1 MGASTCL
8 ASTMS
13 FLRIALFSILAVPA
27 LSSINPILRAIDSN
41 NKDGPHFRSFLFP
54 NSYRAVNARLATPSL
69 PSFVSLNA
77 VATSGIQNLPVIS
90 KIQNIARPAQSPLT
104 NFNSAAT
111 RGIKNVPTLTK
122 ALTEASLAGL
132 NAATTGGIQNGPVL
146 TGVISNR
153 QNIPRPAKIPFTS
166 FNSAATFGMKKVP
179 ALTGSLTETSF
190 RSLNTVATGGN
201 KKVPL
206 ELDDEVSSNV
216 QIPTVKSFTSLNE
229 PHQLVASAHI
239 EETPLLSEI
248 MSTRTSVQR
257 PSTPLTGNNQKNE
270 YLENLQ
276 LNGNSLED
284 FKVELH
290 PEEELVRSG

>member
-1 MGASTCL
+1 MGSTCL

-54 NSYRAVNARLATPSL
+54 NSHRAVNARLATPSL

-77 VATSGIQNLPVIS
+77 VDIGGIQNLPVIS
-90 KIQNIARPAQSPLT
+90 KIQNIPRPAQIPFT
-104 NFNSAAT
+104 NFNSAAIH
-111 RGIKNVPTLTK
+111 GIKNVPTLTK

-132 NAATTGGIQNGPVL
+132 NAATTGGIQNAPVL

-153 QNIPRPAKIPFTS
+153 QNIPRPTKIPFTS
-166 FNSAATFGMKKVP
+166 FNSAATVEIKKVP

-190 RSLNTVATGGN
+190 KSLNTVATGGN
-201 KKVPL
+201 KNY
-206 ELDDEVSSNV
+206 EVSSNV
-216 QIPTVKSFTSLNE
+216 QIPSVKSFTSLNE

-239 EETPLLSEI
+239 KETPLLSET

-257 PSTPLTGNNQKNE
+257 PPTPLTGNNQKLE

>member
-1 MGASTCL
+1 MGSTCL

-54 NSYRAVNARLATPSL
+54 TSPRAVNAQLATPSL
-69 PSFVSLNA
+69 PSFANLNA
-77 VATSGIQNLPVIS
+77 VAIGGIQNLPVIS
-90 KIQNIARPAQSPLT
+90 KIQNIPRPAQIPFT

-111 RGIKNVPTLTK
+111 HGINNVPTLTK
-122 ALTEASLAGL
+122 ALTEASLLGL
-132 NAATTGGIQNGPVL
+132 NAASTGGIQNVPVL

-153 QNIPRPAKIPFTS
+153 QNIQRPEKIPFTR
-166 FNSAATFGMKKVP
+166 FNSAPTNGIKNIP

-190 RSLNTVATGGN
+190 KSLNTGITGGIQD
-201 KKVPL
+201 VPL
-206 ELDDEVSSNV
+206 IDNVVSSRQN
-216 QIPTVKSFTSLNE
+216 IETSVKSFTSLND
-229 PHQLVASAHI
+229 PQQFVASAHI
-239 EETPLLSEI
+239 KETPLSSEVI
-248 MSTRTSVQR
+248 STRTSVPR
-257 PSTPLTGNNQKNE
+257 PSTPLIGNNNKLE

>member
-1 MGASTCL
+1 MGAMGSTCL

-54 NSYRAVNARLATPSL
+54 NSHRAVNARLATPS
-69 PSFVSLNA
+69 FVSLNA
-77 VATSGIQNLPVIS
+77 VGGIQNLPVIS
-90 KIQNIARPAQSPLT
+90 KIQNIARPAQ
-104 NFNSAAT
+104 
-111 RGIKNVPTLTK
+111 
-122 ALTEASLAGL
+122 
-132 NAATTGGIQNGPVL
+132 
-146 TGVISNR
+146 
-153 QNIPRPAKIPFTS
+153 IPFTS
-166 FNSAATFGMKKVP
+166 FNSAATFEMKKVP

-190 RSLNTVATGGN
+190 KGLNTVATGGN
-201 KKVPL
+201 KNVPL
-206 ELDDEVSSNV
+206 VLDDEVSSNV
-216 QIPTVKSFTSLNE
+216 QIPSVKSFTSLNE

-248 MSTRTSVQR
+248 MSTRISVQR
-257 PSTPLTGNNQKNE
+257 PSTPLTGNNQRNE

>member
-1 MGASTCL
+1 MGMGSTCL

-54 NSYRAVNARLATPSL
+54 NSHRAVNARLATPSL

-77 VATSGIQNLPVIS
+77 VDIGGIQNLPVIS
-90 KIQNIARPAQSPLT
+90 KIQNIPRPAPFT

-111 RGIKNVPTLTK
+111 RGIKNVPTLRK
-122 ALTEASLAGL
+122 ALTEASLSGL
-132 NAATTGGIQNGPVL
+132 NAATTGGIQNAPVL
-146 TGVISNR
+146 TGVISSR

-166 FNSAATFGMKKVP
+166 FNSAATVEIKKVP

-190 RSLNTVATGGN
+190 KSLNTVATGGN
-201 KKVPL
+201 KNY
-206 ELDDEVSSNV
+206 EVSSNV
-216 QIPTVKSFTSLNE
+216 QIPSVKSFTSLNE

-239 EETPLLSEI
+239 KETPLLSET

-257 PSTPLTGNNQKNE
+257 PSTPLTGN
-270 YLENLQ
+270 
-276 LNGNSLED
+276 
-284 FKVELH
+284 
-290 PEEELVRSG
+290 

>member
-1 MGASTCL
+1 MGSTCL

-54 NSYRAVNARLATPSL
+54 NSHRAVNARLATPS
-69 PSFVSLNA
+69 FVSLNA
-77 VATSGIQNLPVIS
+77 VDIGGIQNLPVIS
-90 KIQNIARPAQSPLT
+90 KIQNIPRPAQTPFT
-104 NFNSAAT
+104 NFNSAAI

-132 NAATTGGIQNGPVL
+132 NAATTGGIQNAPVL

-153 QNIPRPAKIPFTS
+153 QSIPRTAKIPFTS
-166 FNSAATFGMKKVP
+166 FNSAATVGIKKVP
-179 ALTGSLTETSF
+179 ALTGSSTSF
-190 RSLNTVATGGN
+190 KSLKAVATGG
-201 KKVPL
+201 KKYVTL
-206 ELDDEVSSNV
+206 VLDDEVSSNV
-216 QIPTVKSFTSLNE
+216 QIPSVKSFTRLNE
-229 PHQLVASAHI
+229 PQQLVASAQI
-239 EETPLLSEI
+239 KETPLLSETI
-248 MSTRTSVQR
+248 TTRTSVQR
-257 PSTPLTGNNQKNE
+257 PPTPLTGNNQKLE

>member
-1 MGASTCL
+1 MGSTCL

-54 NSYRAVNARLATPSL
+54 NSHRAVNARLATPS
-69 PSFVSLNA
+69 FVSLNA
-77 VATSGIQNLPVIS
+77 VDIGGIQNLPVIS
-90 KIQNIARPAQSPLT
+90 KIQNIPRPAQTPFT
-104 NFNSAAT
+104 NFNSAAI

-132 NAATTGGIQNGPVL
+132 NAATTGGIQNAPVL

-153 QNIPRPAKIPFTS
+153 QSIPRTAKIPFTS
-166 FNSAATFGMKKVP
+166 FNSAATVGIKKVP

-190 RSLNTVATGGN
+190 KSLNTIATSGN
-201 KKVPL
+201 KNVPL
-206 ELDDEVSSNV
+206 VLDDEVSSNV
-216 QIPTVKSFTSLNE
+216 QIPSVKSFTSLNE

-239 EETPLLSEI
+239 KETPLLSET

-257 PSTPLTGNNQKNE
+257 PPTPLTGNNQKLE

>member
-1 MGASTCL
+1 MGMGSTCL

-54 NSYRAVNARLATPSL
+54 NSHRAVNARLATPSL

-77 VATSGIQNLPVIS
+77 VDIGGIQNLPVIS
-90 KIQNIARPAQSPLT
+90 KIQNIPRPAPFT

-111 RGIKNVPTLTK
+111 RGIKNVPTLRK
-122 ALTEASLAGL
+122 ALTEASLSGL
-132 NAATTGGIQNGPVL
+132 NAATTGGIQNAPVL
-146 TGVISNR
+146 TGVISSR

-166 FNSAATFGMKKVP
+166 FNSAATVEIKKVP

-190 RSLNTVATGGN
+190 KSLNTVATGGN
-201 KKVPL
+201 KNY
-206 ELDDEVSSNV
+206 EVSSNV
-216 QIPTVKSFTSLNE
+216 QIPSVKSFTSLNE

-239 EETPLLSEI
+239 KETPLLSET

-257 PSTPLTGNNQKNE
+257 PSTPLTGNNQKIE

>member
-1 MGASTCL
+1 MGTCL

-54 NSYRAVNARLATPSL
+54 NSHRAVNAQLAT

-77 VATSGIQNLPVIS
+77 VDIGGIQNLPVMS
-90 KIQNIARPAQSPLT
+90 KIQNIARPDQIPFT
-104 NFNSAAT
+104 NFNSAAN

-132 NAATTGGIQNGPVL
+132 NAATTGGIQNAPVL

-153 QNIPRPAKIPFTS
+153 QNIPRQAKIPFTS
-166 FNSAATFGMKKVP
+166 FNSAATFEIKKVP
-179 ALTGSLTETSF
+179 ALTGSLTSF
-190 RSLNTVATGGN
+190 KSLKAVATGG
-201 KKVPL
+201 KKYVTL

-216 QIPTVKSFTSLNE
+216 QIPSVKSFTRLNE
-229 PHQLVASAHI
+229 PQQLVASAQI
-239 EETPLLSEI
+239 KKNPLLSETI
-248 MSTRTSVQR
+248 TTRTSVQR
-257 PSTPLTGNNQKNE
+257 PPTPLTGNNQKLE
-270 YLENLQ
+270 YLENFQ

>member
-1 MGASTCL
+1 MGTCL

-54 NSYRAVNARLATPSL
+54 NSHRAVNAQLAT

-77 VATSGIQNLPVIS
+77 VDIGGIQNLPVIS
-90 KIQNIARPAQSPLT
+90 KIQNIARPAQIPFT
-104 NFNSAAT
+104 NFNSAAN
-111 RGIKNVPTLTK
+111 RGIKNVATLTK
-122 ALTEASLAGL
+122 ALTEASLAVL
-132 NAATTGGIQNGPVL
+132 NAATTGGIQNAPVL

-153 QNIPRPAKIPFTS
+153 QNIPRPAQIPFTS
-166 FNSAATFGMKKVP
+166 FNSAATFEMKKVP

-190 RSLNTVATGGN
+190 KGLNTVATGGN

-206 ELDDEVSSNV
+206 VLDYEVSSNV
-216 QIPTVKSFTSLNE
+216 QIPSVKYFASLNE

>member
-54 NSYRAVNARLATPSL
+54 NSHRAVNARLATPSL

-77 VATSGIQNLPVIS
+77 VGGIQNLPVMS
-90 KIQNIARPAQSPLT
+90 KIQSIPRPAQIPFT

-111 RGIKNVPTLTK
+111 RGIKNIPTLTK

-132 NAATTGGIQNGPVL
+132 NAATTGWIQNAPVL

-153 QNIPRPAKIPFTS
+153 QNVPRPSKIPFTS
-166 FNSAATFGMKKVP
+166 FNSAATVGIKKVP
-179 ALTGSLTETSF
+179 ALTGSLTDTSF
-190 RSLNTVATGGN
+190 KSLNTIATSGN
-201 KKVPL
+201 KNVPL
-206 ELDDEVSSNV
+206 VLDDEVSSNV
-216 QIPTVKSFTSLNE
+216 QIPSVKSFTSLNE
-229 PHQLVASAHI
+229 PHQLVASTHI
-239 EETPLLSEI
+239 KETPLLSET

-257 PSTPLTGNNQKNE
+257 PSTPLTGNNQKLE

>member
-1 MGASTCL
+1 MGAMGSTCL

-54 NSYRAVNARLATPSL
+54 NSHRAVNARLATPS
-69 PSFVSLNA
+69 FVSLNA
-77 VATSGIQNLPVIS
+77 VGGIQNLPVIS
-90 KIQNIARPAQSPLT
+90 KIQNIARPAQIPFT

-111 RGIKNVPTLTK
+111 RGIKKVPTLTK
-122 ALTEASLAGL
+122 ALTEASLAVL
-132 NAATTGGIQNGPVL
+132 NAATTGGIQNAPVL

-153 QNIPRPAKIPFTS
+153 KNIPRPAQIPFTS
-166 FNSAATFGMKKVP
+166 FNSAATFEIKKVP
-179 ALTGSLTETSF
+179 ALTGSLTESSF
-190 RSLNTVATGGN
+190 KSLNTVATGGN

-206 ELDDEVSSNV
+206 VLDDEVSSNV
-216 QIPTVKSFTSLNE
+216 QIPSVKYFTSLNE

-239 EETPLLSEI
+239 KETPLLSET

-257 PSTPLTGNNQKNE
+257 PSTPLTGNTQKLE

>member
-1 MGASTCL
+1 MGSTCL

-54 NSYRAVNARLATPSL
+54 NSHRAVNARLATPS
-69 PSFVSLNA
+69 FVSLNA
-77 VATSGIQNLPVIS
+77 VDIGGIQNLPMIS
-90 KIQNIARPAQSPLT
+90 KIQKIARPAQ
-104 NFNSAAT
+104 
-111 RGIKNVPTLTK
+111 
-122 ALTEASLAGL
+122 
-132 NAATTGGIQNGPVL
+132 
-146 TGVISNR
+146 
-153 QNIPRPAKIPFTS
+153 IPFTN

-179 ALTGSLTETSF
+179 ALTGSFTETSF
-190 RSLNTVATGGN
+190 KSLNTVATGGN
-201 KKVPL
+201 KNVQL
-206 ELDDEVSSNV
+206 ILDDEVSSNV
-216 QIPTVKSFTSLNE
+216 QIPSVKSFTSLNE

-239 EETPLLSEI
+239 KETPLLSET

>member
-1 MGASTCL
+1 MGAMGSTCL

-54 NSYRAVNARLATPSL
+54 NSHRAVNARLATPS
-69 PSFVSLNA
+69 FVTLNA
-77 VATSGIQNLPVIS
+77 VDIGGIQNLPVIS
-90 KIQNIARPAQSPLT
+90 KIQNIARPAQIPFT

-111 RGIKNVPTLTK
+111 RGIKN
-122 ALTEASLAGL
+122 A
-132 NAATTGGIQNGPVL
+132 PVL

-153 QNIPRPAKIPFTS
+153 QNIPRPAQIPFTS
-166 FNSAATFGMKKVP
+166 FNSAATFEMKKVP

-190 RSLNTVATGGN
+190 KGLNTVATGGN
-201 KKVPL
+201 KNVPL
-206 ELDDEVSSNV
+206 VLDDEVSSNV
-216 QIPTVKSFTSLNE
+216 QIPSVKSFTSLNE

-239 EETPLLSEI
+239 KETPLLSET

-257 PSTPLTGNNQKNE
+257 PSTPLTGINQKNE

-290 PEEELVRSG
+290 PEEELVRTG